1 LEGIHVFLRLGNML
15 IKSATSSLIQQ
26 TANRLV
32 TIYEEGLWWRWK
44 V

>member
-1 LEGIHVFLRLGNML
+1 MFFLWLGDVL

-26 TANRLV
+26 AANRLV